1 MHVMV
6 LGAGL
11 SGVTAAW
18 YLAEAGVRV
27 TVVDRQPQAG
37 LETSYANG
45 GQISVSHPEPWSSP
59 AAPLNILRWL
69 GRSDAPMR
77 LRLQM
82 DIAQWR
88 WGLAFLRECLP
99 YRYRRNTRA
108 IAALASYSLTCL
120 QQLREHCDLAYE
132 QQTRGILHLYRHAR
146 EWRAAAD
153 KRAQLAACG
162 IHGRLCTPAECVE
175 IDPALRHLAAQ
186 LQGGFYA
193 PHDESGNARQFTQAL
208 AARAAQAGVRFLY
221 GTRIQRLRARGEAID
236 GVDTLAPD
244 GTAATLDASAYV
256 LCLGSDSAPLMA
268 ALRTYMPV
276 YPLKG
281 YSVTIPV
288 IDADGA
294 PTVSLTDESRR
305 IVCSRLGDYLRVAGT
320 AELCGHDL
328 SIDAR
333 RCAFLSHW
341 AERAFSGALD
351 SGQAAPWAGLRPATP
366 GNVPLIGRSGYT
378 NLWYNTGHGSLGW
391 TLACGSASSLAKLM
405 TGQKAPVAGFPFMA
419 PVQ

>member
-27 TVVDRQPQAG
+27 TVIERQPQAA

-59 AAPLNILRWL
+59 ATPLNVLRWL

-77 LRLQM
+77 LRVRM
-82 DIAQWR
+82 DTAQWR

-99 YRYRRNTRA
+99 YRYRRNMRA
-108 IAALASYSLTCL
+108 IAALADYSLSCL
-120 QQLREHCDLAYE
+120 QELRQRCDLAYE
-132 QQTRGILHLYRHAR
+132 QRTRGILHMYRHAR

-162 IHGRLCTPAECVE
+162 IHGRLCTPEECVE
-175 IDPALRHLAAQ
+175 IDAALRHFAAQ
-186 LQGGFYA
+186 LHGGFYA
-193 PHDESGNARQFTQAL
+193 PHDESGNARLFTQAL
-208 AARAAQAGVRFLY
+208 AARAAQAGVDFLY
-221 GTRIQRLRARGEAID
+221 GTHIRKLRTRGDAID
-236 GVDTLAPD
+236 GVDILRPD
-244 GTAATLDASAYV
+244 GTAATLGASAYV
-256 LCLGSDSAPLMA
+256 MCLGSYSAPLMA
-268 ALRTYMPV
+268 ALGSRVPV

-288 IDADGA
+288 IAADGA

-305 IVCSRLGDYLRVAGT
+305 IVCSRLGDSLRVAGT
-320 AELCGHDL
+320 AELAGYDT

-333 RCAFLSHW
+333 RCAFLSQW
-341 AERAFSGALD
+341 ADQAFPGALD
-351 SGQAAPWAGLRPATP
+351 SGKAAPWAGLRPATP
-366 GNVPLIGRSGYT
+366 GNVPLIGTSGYT

-391 TLACGSASSLAKLM
+391 TLACGSASALAKLM

-419 PVQ
+419 